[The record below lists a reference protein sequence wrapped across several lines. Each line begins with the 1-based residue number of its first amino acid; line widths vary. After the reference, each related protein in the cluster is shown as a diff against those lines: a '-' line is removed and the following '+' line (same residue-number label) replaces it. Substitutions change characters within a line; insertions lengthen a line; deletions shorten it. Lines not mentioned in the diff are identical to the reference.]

1 MKAFICK
8 ILHSDIAYAGGKF
21 VRCRTCRREWIAVH
35 HVEPPRAMVDQRRD
49 VAELQRIWDAGSD
62 S

>member
-35 HVEPPRAMVDQRRD
+35 HVEPPRAMVGQLEIEEGAMPEGVRN
-49 VAELQRIWDAGSD
+49 L
-62 S
+62 

>member
-35 HVEPPRAMVDQRRD
+35 HVEPLRAMVGQPEIEEGAMPEGVRN
-49 VAELQRIWDAGSD
+49 L
-62 S
+62 